1 MRTPERQRAWREKM
15 GLMFIILVFMA
26 AVGFLTFGFTQ
37 TVCGKPPI
45 RFQSG
50 TIDSASVII
59 HGYDYDFSRFQHPF
73 VSGVFNGKS
82 NPLYEGGYNA
92 ASMDLSFMFQYNAYA
107 CRGIISPA
115 NGSAIPLTN
124 GYLDWIFP
132 CNMYNQYG
140 TSPRNLTGY
149 DNSTD
154 CHIKGGTQA
163 LFNSLVHPSGQV
175 YYTWDQIKNS
185 SRNLAVYET

>member
-15 GLMFIILVFMA
+15 GLMSVILVFMA

-37 TVCGKPPI
+37 TVCGKPPT

-50 TIDSASVII
+50 TIDTASVII
-59 HGYDYDFSRFQHPF
+59 HGYDYDLSRFQHPY
-73 VSGVFNGKS
+73 VAGVFTGKS
-82 NPLYEGGYNA
+82 NPLYEGNYHA
-92 ASMDLSFMFQYNAYA
+92 AGMDLSFMFQYNAYA
-107 CRGIISPA
+107 CRSIITPA
-115 NGSAIPLTN
+115 NGSAITLTN
-124 GYLDWIFP
+124 GNLDWIFP

-149 DNSTD
+149 DNSTN
-154 CHIKGGTQA
+154 CHIKSGTQA
-163 LFNSLVHPSGQV
+163 SFKSLVHPSGQV
-175 YYTWDQIKNS
+175 YYTWDQVKNT